1 MSASNTN
8 SDSLGSNAR
17 RSFWL
22 AVLVLLVRLRFIL
35 VLAVVLLLVGAWPVL
50 RGHWQRLTQPT
61 GWPNEAS
68 SLNMEYWCP
77 MCPGVVSDF
86 PGKCPVCH
94 MILIRREKGEPA
106 PLPDGVVARM
116 QFSPYRVQ
124 LAGIRTAAVEC
135 RPLLREFMLVGTVTQ
150 VGSNSVSV
158 DADVFEKDLPFLALG
173 GAVEATTDL
182 LPGHVPF
189 VGEITA
195 VESTPAHGNRSRR
208 VRLKI
213 GDPNGDLHAGMLLT
227 ARLETP
233 IMRLAWW
240 RQAVAEEWRNR
251 TSVALTARC
260 LLAPAGPPA
269 PGGLE
274 SLIRAAVAETL
285 GAKGVGLAVPQSAV
299 LDHGARKVA
308 FVESGTGMF
317 DAVEVTVGP
326 CCGDFYPVLRGVE
339 VGQRVAVAGAFLLDA
354 EMWLNHGVA
363 ATYFGATR
371 GASSAPAPPSSPH
384 DHTPLAPADR
394 VLAARQKVCPVTGE
408 PLDSMGGPVR
418 VEVAGRTVFV
428 CCKGCEAPLRKS
440 PEKYL
445 AKLPAK

>member
-1 MSASNTN
+1 MSASKNN
-8 SDSLGSNAR
+8 SRSLESSAR
-17 RSFWL
+17 HSFGL
-22 AVLVLLVRLRFIL
+22 AILVLLVRLRFIL
-35 VLAVVLLLVGAWPVL
+35 VLAVVLLLVGSWPVL
-50 RGHWQRLTQPT
+50 RAHWQRLTQPS

-77 MCPGVVSDF
+77 MCPGVVSDA

-94 MILIRREKGEPA
+94 MILIRREKGEPT

-124 LAGIRTAAVEC
+124 LAGIRTAAVEY
-135 RPLLREFMLVGTVTQ
+135 RPLLREFELVGTVTQ
-150 VGSNSVSV
+150 VESNSVSV
-158 DADVFEKDLPFLALG
+158 EADVFKKDLPFLARG
-173 GAVEATTDL
+173 YTVEASSDL

-189 VGEITA
+189 AGEITA
-195 VESTPAHGNRSRR
+195 IESTSAHGDRCRR

-213 GDPNGDLHAGMLLT
+213 DDPKGDLHTGMILT
-227 ARLETP
+227 ACLETP
-233 IMRLAWW
+233 IMRLGWW
-240 RQAVAEEWRNR
+240 RQAVAEEGRKR
-251 TSVALTARC
+251 TSVELAARC
-260 LLAPAGPPA
+260 LLVPAGPVA

-274 SLIRAAVAETL
+274 SLLRMAVAETL

-326 CCGDFYPVLRGVE
+326 CCGGFYPVLRGVE
-339 VGQRVAVAGAFLLDA
+339 AGQRVAVAGAFLLDA

-371 GASSAPAPPSSPH
+371 SASSTPAPLSSPPDSTPVAPT
-384 DHTPLAPADR
+384 DH

-418 VEVAGRTVFV
+418 VEVAGKIVFV
-428 CCKGCEAPLRKS
+428 CCKGCEAPLRKN

-445 AKLPAK
+445 SKLTGK